1 MAHGERL
8 HGHVKESCT
17 TTPLSTLGVHVRRAR
32 SIFSKALNFR
42 CSDFKSNLLPD
53 AKVAIVPAGT
63 SFPAVLREPFDP
75 LLLVTRQS
83 PSSTS

>member
-1 MAHGERL
+1 MASGFTAMLRRAAQ
-8 HGHVKESCT
+8 
-17 TTPLSTLGVHVRRAR
+17 PRPSTLGVHVRRAR

-63 SFPAVLREPFDP
+63 SFPAVLRDPFDP